1 MVPLKF
7 DIMFVLSE
15 INENVS
21 DTFYQFTGYIMHSV
35 VYERYEIKRNTFES
49 HTRVGNIQF
58 QFTIVDAVNTNIIEI
73 IINQISGFFKKKSKW
88 THYLYANGMAADAV
102 FSHLSICSK
111 SITSFASVNANQI

>member
-21 DTFYQFTGYIMHSV
+21 KTFYQFTGYIMHSV
-35 VYERYEIKRNTFES
+35 VYERYEIKRYTFES

-73 IINQISGFFKKKSKW
+73 IINQISGFFLKKIEMNTLFSCQW
-88 THYLYANGMAADAV
+88 NAV
-102 FSHLSICSK
+102 FSHLSIYSE